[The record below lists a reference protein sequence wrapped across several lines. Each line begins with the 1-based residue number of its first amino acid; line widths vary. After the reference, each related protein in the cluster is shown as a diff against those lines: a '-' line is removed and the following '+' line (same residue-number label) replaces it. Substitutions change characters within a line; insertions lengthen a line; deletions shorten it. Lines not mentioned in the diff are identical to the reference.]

1 MSFFC
6 PFCQQSIAESPMTH
20 RTRLEF
26 FDESVLPN
34 GRHVDEKSTHLLLNT
49 FKCSECHRVFFSAEG
64 VGEYIEGM
72 YFPIYP
78 RSNCKQFPEYVPAPI
93 REDYQEAYEILDASP
108 KASAT
113 LARRCLQGMI
123 RDFWGI
129 SKNRLID
136 EIEALQEVVPPY
148 QWKAIDAVRKVGNIG
163 AHMEKDT
170 SIIVDIDPE
179 EAKLLLDLVEYLIY
193 EWYISKHESSL
204 MMDKIK
210 QLSEKKES
218 LRRPG

>member
-20 RTRLEF
+20 RTRLVF

-93 REDYQEAYEILDASP
+93 REDYQEAYEILDAST

-163 AHMEKDT
+163 AHMAKDVNL
-170 SIIVDIDPE
+170 IVDVSPE
-179 EAKLLLDLVEYLIY
+179 DAKTLLKLIERLISRWYVDRY
-193 EWYISKHESSL
+193 EEDALY
-204 MMDKIK
+204 
-210 QLSEKKES
+210 KEVIA
-218 LRRPG
+218 LPQNK